1 MKTKKENFMWNKL
14 NVEETVQRNC
24 CELKLRVLGICA
36 GQKSFV
42 KLKTR
47 HFDGASSSSVVL
59 KKLSAQC
66 FLINY
71 CFSAFLQTLFE
82 HIPDILKEFYV
93 EGKISIY
100 FI

>member
-1 MKTKKENFMWNKL
+1 MEQTEC
-14 NVEETVQRNC
+14 RINC
-24 CELKLRVLGICA
+24 SAQLFELKLRVLGICA

-71 CFSAFLQTLFE
+71 CFSAFLQALFK
-82 HIPDILKEFYV
+82 HILKEFYV

-100 FI
+100 FMRNKLP